1 MGIGKNEFDPLKL
14 RYHKVVIMTDAD
26 VDGSHIRTLLLTFF
40 FKEMRELIQNGHLYI
55 ARPPL
60 YKIKKGKEE
69 LYLMDDLELSRALI
83 SYGSKGFEF
92 QTSQGTVFK
101 GRELE
106 NELRN
111 ISTAESILTRIPD
124 RYDKKFLEQIA
135 IAGCLDV
142 SKFKDN
148 DKASVEAS
156 KYLSQRVDMITPDY
170 ERGWETKF
178 EYDQGFTFTRKIRG
192 VDDVSIIDMDLIKSQ
207 AIETLSKGYDSLY
220 AMFQSPGKLIG
231 NNDFNETIYSP
242 SQLLEIINNEGKK
255 GLSLQRYKGLGEMNP
270 EQLWETT
277 LDPKNGSLLQDK
289 IDVQVGSQQI
299 FENLMGD
306 DVAPRRKFIEEG
318 ASTVVNL
325 DI

>member
-1 MGIGKNEFDPLKL
+1 
-14 RYHKVVIMTDAD
+14 
-26 VDGSHIRTLLLTFF
+26 
-40 FKEMRELIQNGHLYI
+40 
-55 ARPPL
+55 L
-60 YKIKKGKEE
+60 YKIKKGKDE
-69 LYLMDDLELSRALI
+69 LYLMDDQELSHALI
-83 SYGSKGFEF
+83 NYGSKDYEF
-92 QTSQGTVFK
+92 QTSQGTIFK
-101 GRELE
+101 NKDLE

-111 ISTAESILTRIPD
+111 ISVAESILNRVPD

-142 SKFKDN
+142 SKLKDN
-148 DKASVEAS
+148 SRASAEAC

-170 ERGWETKF
+170 ERGWETSF
-178 EYDQGFTFTRKIRG
+178 EYDKGFTFTRKIRG
-192 VDDVSIIDMDLIKSQ
+192 VDDISIIDMDLIKSQ
-207 AIETLSKGYDSLY
+207 AIETLSKNYDSLY
-220 AMFQSPGKLIG
+220 AMFQAPGKLIG
-231 NNDFNETIYSP
+231 NNDYAETIYSP

-277 LDPKNGSLLQDK
+277 LDPKNRSLLQVK
-289 IDVQVGSQQI
+289 IDDQVGSQQI